1 MGFRYRKSINLG
13 GGFRV
18 NISKSGVGYSYGT
31 KGYRITKTSK
41 GTIRKTVSI
50 PGTGIS
56 YVDETSKCK
65 EKIKGDSE
73 IENNFSNNN
82 YDVQNIANNVTSDTV
97 SDGLQNIISLTK
109 RLLLLNNI
117 VNFIVIIGSI
127 STLAIVLFNKILAI
141 SIWGTS
147 IFIYFIFKIFGNV
160 KLEYE
165 IDEDQKEIVK
175 QRLEFMSKIMTCN
188 KVWRIIQ
195 SSKIEDSRY
204 SGGATNNFVR
214 IPCKVSN
221 LAPFPFK
228 VNVKVACFQSD
239 KEILLFLP
247 DKLFIIQ
254 GGNVGAINYSDISIS
269 TSSDVYIENEGVP
282 NDAKIVDT
290 TWKYVNKSGLPDKRF
305 KDNVQLPICKYGK
318 IELKSDLGLN
328 TIIVFSNP
336 DIIDSNE
343 EKDI

>member
-18 NISKSGVGYSYGT
+18 NISKSGVGYSCGT

-56 YVDETSKCK
+56 YVDEKGKCK
-65 EKIKGDSE
+65 EKIKSDSG
-73 IENNFSNNN
+73 IENNFSSNN
-82 YDVQNIANNVTSDTV
+82 YDVQNITNSVTSDTV

-109 RLLLLNNI
+109 RLLLLSKI

-127 STLAIVLFNKILAI
+127 FTLPILLFNPILALI
-141 SIWGTS
+141 VYCTS

-195 SSKIEDSRY
+195 SSKIENSRY
-204 SGGATNNFVR
+204 SGGATDNFIR

-228 VNVKVACFQSD
+228 VNVKVACFQSNR
-239 KEILLFLP
+239 EILLFLP

-254 GGNVGAINYSDISIS
+254 EGNNVGAINYSDISIS

-318 IELKSDLGLN
+318 IELKSNLGLN

-343 EKDI
+343 